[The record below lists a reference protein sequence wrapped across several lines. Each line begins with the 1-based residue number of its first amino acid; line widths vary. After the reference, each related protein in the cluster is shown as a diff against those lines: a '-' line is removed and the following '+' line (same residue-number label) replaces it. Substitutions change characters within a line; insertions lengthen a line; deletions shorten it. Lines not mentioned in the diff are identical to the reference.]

1 MIDNTVIKVIDKEH
15 GARVME
21 YLKNEGVKGMP
32 LIIPDLY
39 NYNYWGVIEG
49 VYDRCRESY
58 VLKKGLS
65 VIELPEIKENYDYI
79 NPKHYKKFSVET
91 IDMMV
96 SIWGKEATALH
107 CEMCA
112 FKYRLRMGEKPDQPI
127 ERDLEKV
134 NWYLNKAAELRK

>member
-1 MIDNTVIKVIDKEH
+1 MINNTVIKVLNPEH
-15 GARVME
+15 GKRVAE
-21 YLKNEGVKGMP
+21 WFESQGVKDIP
-32 LIIPDLY
+32 LIIPYLCEF
-39 NYNYWGVIEG
+39 NYWGVIEG
-49 VYDRCRESY
+49 AYDRFRESY

-65 VIELPEIKENYDYI
+65 VIELPEIKENYDFI
-79 NPKHYKKFSVET
+79 NPSHYKKFSVET

-96 SIWGKEATALH
+96 AVWGKESTALH